1 MVDPAADSNQVISE
15 ITDNLISLRVQG
27 NRNRGRGSSSS
38 HTTEIRVKFE
48 FNGEK
53 RILQIPRPL
62 KYDDI
67 LLKARTTFG
76 QPVDMFLTNH
86 NTTFSLLIPIRDQT
100 DLNHAVD
107 ITDNNPNAKSL
118 RLHLEIAT
126 PGSSSN
132 NNGSSKRDLYDTA
145 IRSSSTIPQSKHT
158 SPSRSQSVPQD
169 HHVHTSHDTTHNRYS
184 TQEMP
189 TRDNANPSP
198 PPGFVPANDA
208 AMVDLTHQVRRQTY
222 GEGTFIPEPPEE
234 RIMVSPN
241 GSQQSL
247 DKLRM
252 GSHSLGSATGKM
264 FKSQSCANHDDFE
277 NSQVGRG
284 MIKGGTFPSR
294 QSVKPSRIDTEDGR
308 KTFPSRGKRPPLTS
322 MHDDQHSTSDS
333 LSSLGRSSS
342 SGISPDYDTDSSI
355 PRRWT
360 EGDLEGLAGGHPKS
374 FNLADNT
381 RSPRAPTNWQRG
393 KLLGQGAFGV
403 VYVCYDAD
411 TGREL
416 AVKQVPTENSNTD
429 ARKEVQSLKQEIE
442 LLRNLQ
448 HPRIVQYFG
457 CLEENG
463 TLSIFMEFMSGGSV
477 KDELRLYGPLTDTV
491 TRKYT
496 RQILEGTAYLHD
508 HHIVHRDIKGA
519 NVLRSSGNVKLA
531 DFGASTRL
539 QTIHSHITG
548 MKTVTGTPYWMSPE
562 IINGEGYG
570 RRADVWSIGCTVVE
584 MLTTKPP
591 WADYEAMAA
600 IFKIATQE
608 TEPSLPQSVSQD
620 ARNFLSLCFKKI
632 LANRPSAAEL
642 LRHNFVRTAPMD

>member
-1 MVDPAADSNQVISE
+1 MVDQTPDSNQVITE
-15 ITDNLISLRVQG
+15 ITDNLKALRVQG
-27 NRNRGRGSSSS
+27 SRTRMTRSGTSS
-38 HTTEIRVKFE
+38 HTQNEIRVKFE
-48 FNGEK
+48 YNGEK
-53 RILQIPRPL
+53 RMLLIPRPL
-62 KYDDI
+62 KYDD
-67 LLKARTTFG
+67 LVQKARTTFG
-76 QPVDMFLTNH
+76 QPLEMFLTNH
-86 NTTFSLLIPIRDQT
+86 NNASSLLIPIKDQK
-100 DLNHAVD
+100 DLSQAVE
-107 ITDNNPNAKSL
+107 ITDANPNAKSL
-118 RLHLEIAT
+118 RVHLT
-126 PGSSSN
+126 PASMVTAASSN
-132 NNGSSKRDLYDTA
+132 NNGSSKRELYDTA
-145 IRSSSTIPQSKHT
+145 IRSGGTKHT
-158 SPSRSQSVPQD
+158 SPARSQSVPQD
-169 HHVHTSHDTTHNRYS
+169 PQMGGRGGHSQEAYKRFS

-198 PPGFVPANDA
+198 PPGYVPADA
-208 AMVDLTHQVRRQTY
+208 ELPSMARHQSF
-222 GEGTFIPEPPEE
+222 GEGAFIPEPPED
-234 RIMVSPN
+234 RIMGSPD

-247 DKLRM
+247 DKIRM
-252 GSHSLGSATGKM
+252 GSHSLGSATGKI
-264 FKSQSCANHDDFE
+264 FKSQSCANHEDLE

-294 QSVKPSRIDTEDGR
+294 QSVKSSRIDTDDGR
-308 KTFPSRGKRPPLTS
+308 KTFPSRAVKRPPLSS
-322 MHDDQHSTSDS
+322 MHDDQAPTSDS
-333 LSSLGRSSS
+333 MSSLGRSSS
-342 SGISPDYDTDSSI
+342 SGINSPDYDTDGSI

-360 EGDLEGLAGGHPKS
+360 EGDLEGLSGSYHHS
-374 FNLADNT
+374 FALDNT

-393 KLLGQGAFGV
+393 KMLGQGAFGV

-448 HPRIVQYFG
+448 HPRIVQYYG

-477 KDELRLYGPLTDTV
+477 KDELRLYGPLTEMV

-519 NVLRSSGNVKLA
+519 NVLRAAGNVKLA

-539 QTIHSHITG
+539 QTIHNHITG

-562 IINGEGYG
+562 IINGDGYG
-570 RRADVWSIGCTVVE
+570 RKADVWSIGCTVVE

-608 TEPSLPQSVSQD
+608 TDPVLPPNVSEA
-620 ARNFLSLCFKKI
+620 ARNFLKLCFSKKI
-632 LANRPSAAEL
+632 PERPAAAEL
-642 LRHNFVRTAPMD
+642 LRHDFVRTAPMD

>member
-1 MVDPAADSNQVISE
+1 MVDPSADSNQVISE

-27 NRNRGRGSSSS
+27 NRNRTTRGGSSS
-38 HTTEIRVKFE
+38 HTNEIRVKFE

-62 KYDDI
+62 KFDDI
-67 LLKARTTFG
+67 LRKARTTFG
-76 QPVDMFLTNH
+76 QPVDMFFTNH
-86 NTTFSLLIPIRDQT
+86 NNTFSLLIPIRDQT
-100 DLNHAVD
+100 DLNQAVEV
-107 ITDNNPNAKSL
+107 TDNNPNAKSL
-118 RLHLEIAT
+118 RLHLELTT

-145 IRSSSTIPQSKHT
+145 IRTCGSTPQAKHT
-158 SPSRSQSVPQD
+158 SPARSQSVPQE
-169 HHVHTSHDTTHNRYS
+169 HHHIHTSHDSHKRYS

-198 PPGFVPANDA
+198 PPGYVPADESMA
-208 AMVDLTHQVRRQTY
+208 SMSMRHQSY
-222 GEGTFIPEPPEE
+222 GEGAFIPEPPEE
-234 RIMVSPN
+234 RIIGSPD

-264 FKSQSCANHDDFE
+264 FKSQSCANHEDFE
-277 NSQVGRG
+277 NSQIGRG

-294 QSVKPSRIDTEDGR
+294 QSVKTSRIDTEDGR
-308 KTFPSRGKRPPLTS
+308 KTFPSRGKRAPLTA
-322 MHDDQHSTSDS
+322 MHDDQHSISDS
-333 LSSLGRSSS
+333 MSSLGRSSS

-374 FNLADNT
+374 FNLVDNT

-393 KLLGQGAFGV
+393 RMLGQGAFGV

-477 KDELRLYGPLTDTV
+477 KDELRNYGPLTEMV

-519 NVLRSSGNVKLA
+519 NVLRASGNVKLA

-600 IFKIATQE
+600 IFKIATQP
-608 TEPSLPQSVSQD
+608 TDPVLPQSVSND
-620 ARNFLSLCFKKI
+620 ARNFLNLCFKKT
-632 LANRPSAAEL
+632 LSERPAAAEL
-642 LRHNFVRTAPMD
+642 LGHNFVRTAPMD